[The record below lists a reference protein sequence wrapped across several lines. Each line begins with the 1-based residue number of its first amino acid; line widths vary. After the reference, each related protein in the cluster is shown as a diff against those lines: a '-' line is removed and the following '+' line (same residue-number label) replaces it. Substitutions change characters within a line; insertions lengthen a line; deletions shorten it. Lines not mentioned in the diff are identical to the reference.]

1 MNKNKKLLIKGE
13 TNMIKMTN
21 EEIVSAYQALHMI
34 GEHQGCDPV
43 AALKAA
49 RNKKILLPLVETR
62 DEAVQK
68 TLKQYAMKDENGD
81 VKSDDAGNAL
91 FVDPADKKKY
101 MDAFKKIGKAD
112 VEVEALLFTEEE
124 LQQLQATPN
133 EMYALL
139 PMLK

>member
-1 MNKNKKLLIKGE
+1 
-13 TNMIKMTN
+13 MIKMTN

-34 GEHQGCDPV
+34 GEHQGCYPV

-139 PMLK
+139 PLLK

>member
-34 GEHQGCDPV
+34 GEHTGCDPV

-49 RNKKILLPLVETR
+49 RNKKILFPLVETR
-62 DEAVQK
+62 DETVQK
-68 TLKQYAMKDENGD
+68 TLKEYVLMDGEE
-81 VKSDDAGNAL
+81 VKRDDAGNAIFL
-91 FVDPADKKKY
+91 DEDAKKKWQE
-101 MDAFKKIGKAD
+101 DFKKISKAD
-112 VEVEALLFTEEE
+112 VEVEVLLFTEEE
-124 LQQLQATPN
+124 VKQLQATPN

-139 PMLK
+139 PLLK